1 MTDSSEPRERTCR
14 QFRRAVLA
22 LSDPRFV
29 PSRLRQHSQQCA
41 DCRVWA
47 EQAAELESALSQ
59 LRVPPSSGG
68 KAHLL
73 AQLGPASGA
82 IPSSFCRSPA
92 PESQKAPRQGHGK
105 LRSWLMTAG
114 ALAAALVLAVLYYAG
129 SGSRPQR
136 EVASSEAPYPFLQQL
151 VAHDVALAR
160 ANTPGQRLQA
170 LSALADTVAQ
180 ETQALARIASPEE
193 LRELVR
199 WYDKVVERGLIQQ
212 AEEWAAQM
220 QTERERQQLLEM
232 AGRLAATAQ
241 ATENLLDTVPPHAQ
255 LVLRQLAQTAREGEH
270 KIKRLS
276 GT

>member
-1 MTDSSEPRERTCR
+1 MTDSSGPREWTCR

-22 LSDPRFV
+22 LPDPRFV
-29 PSRLRQHSQQCA
+29 PSRLRQHAEQCA

-47 EQAAELESALSQ
+47 EQAAELESALGQ
-59 LRVPPSSGG
+59 LQVPPSSGG
-68 KAHLL
+68 KARLL
-73 AQLGPASGA
+73 AQLRPAFGT
-82 IPSSFCRSPA
+82 IPSSLRHSP
-92 PESQKAPRQGHGK
+92 PRPSRFPGRQWR
-105 LRSWLMTAG
+105 LRAWLITAG
-114 ALAAALVLAVLYYAG
+114 AVVAAAVVVGIYVGG
-129 SGSRPQR
+129 SGSGPQP
-136 EVASSEAPYPFLQQL
+136 EVASSGVPYPFLQQL

-160 ANTPGQRLQA
+160 ANTAAQRLQA

>member
-1 MTDSSEPRERTCR
+1 MTDSSNPREWTCP

-22 LSDPRFV
+22 LPDPRFV
-29 PSRLRQHSQQCA
+29 PSRLRPHWEQCA

-47 EQAAELESALSQ
+47 EQAAELESALGQ
-59 LRVPPSSGG
+59 LKAPPSRGG
-68 KAHLL
+68 KARLL
-73 AQLGPASGA
+73 AQLRQASEA
-82 IPSSFCRSPA
+82 VPSFRGHSPK
-92 PESQKAPRQGHGK
+92 SQKTSWGRKRRA
-105 LRSWLMTAG
+105 WLMTSG
-114 ALAAALVLAVLYYAG
+114 ALAAALVLVVLYYSG
-129 SGSRPQR
+129 SGTAPQPA
-136 EVASSEAPYPFLQQL
+136 VASSGAPYPFLQQL

-160 ANTPGQRLQA
+160 ASTAGQRVQA

-180 ETQALARIASPEE
+180 ETHALARIASPEE

-212 AEEWAAQM
+212 AEEWAARM
-220 QTERERQQLLEM
+220 QTERERQQLLET

-241 ATENLLDTVPPHAQ
+241 ATENMLDTVPPHAQ
-255 LVLRQLAQTAREGEH
+255 MLLRQLAQTAREGEH